1 MFDFYF
7 FNSQRFLKNRLGS
20 FQKISQKYL
29 KNILEILSIGLLDI
43 KLHIQQQPRI
53 KCSKHSLHNLV
64 KSKVKG
70 KPLCII
76 LHYAKQKKY
85 DSMEDYYN
93 QFLLGYLQQFHNN
106 IMIFISRKHFE
117 KVYEPR

>member
-1 MFDFYF
+1 MFYFYF

-53 KCSKHSLHNLV
+53 KCSKHSLH
-64 KSKVKG
+64 
-70 KPLCII
+70 
-76 LHYAKQKKY
+76 YAKQKKY

-106 IMIFISRKHFE
+106 IMIFISKKHFE